1 VTVVT
6 WLFLFVLGCAEQKTR
21 MTPYDASW
29 IVWSAPN
36 DIGCRI
42 SGRPVLRGDLES
54 NVGTTDEIE
63 LKIENGPPCLV
74 GFRTSD
80 FTINSDRRFR
90 ENTLVLP
97 IAVNS
102 MIDRATAKHA
112 IVVAQEVGFKNYT
125 FDVAIYPFVSAADF
139 VDWCDSDELT
149 SWIAGTWI
157 AIDKTGDVMAAMR
170 FDSAEGVADWGNEV
184 FQQH

>member
-1 VTVVT
+1 MRSSISVVTVVT

-102 MIDRATAKHA
+102 MID
-112 IVVAQEVGFKNYT
+112 
-125 FDVAIYPFVSAADF
+125 VAIYPFVSAADF